1 MSPFPDQG
9 TKLKTVV
16 VITFALYSEKTDV
29 SDGVRVARSFQ
40 LPTGAAK
47 VAKSLDGWLHPVL
60 RHPAGEQ
67 RQYCIIARSFSVER
81 CLFFQFVKFEAFH
94 NFPATGH
101 TRRCW
106 PGFYRGSTLG
116 ARCPD
121 IGSIEGQG
129 CMRSQL
135 GRCQSPR
142 Q

>member
-40 LPTGAAK
+40 LPTGTAK

-81 CLFFQFVKFEAFH
+81 CLFFQFVKFEAF
-94 NFPATGH
+94 
-101 TRRCW
+101 
-106 PGFYRGSTLG
+106 
-116 ARCPD
+116 
-121 IGSIEGQG
+121 
-129 CMRSQL
+129 SQL
-135 GRCQSPR
+135 PGDRPHAPLLARILSRFHARGTLSRSWFHRRPR
-142 Q
+142 VYALPTG